1 MGDAADDAFENA
13 AVAGAELGIVERAE
27 AEGIEH
33 GNGPGAHG
41 EDVAENAA
49 DAGGRALEGFDEA
62 GMIVALDFE
71 SDTEAVTDIDDTG
84 VFTGA
89 EEDLFAAR
97 GELFQMNA
105 RAFVGAVFA
114 PHDAEDAEL
123 GKVRLA
129 VKDGE
134 NLGVLIRSHIVGG
147 EYVRGDGGH
156 GLFCGEGGEH
166 GTENGEAVGGTHQ
179 RISGAF
185 RVGHH
190 TKHVAFPITDAGDV
204 AEGAV
209 GIIDVTEYHAIFGFE
224 FIKRG
229 FIGGV
234 AALAVS
240 DGEGE
245 DLAFGGLIGE
255 RGIGGFDF

>member
-89 EEDLFAAR
+89 EGCA
-97 GELFQMNA
+97 
-105 RAFVGAVFA
+105 
-114 PHDAEDAEL
+114 
-123 GKVRLA
+123 
-129 VKDGE
+129 
-134 NLGVLIRSHIVGG
+134 
-147 EYVRGDGGH
+147 
-156 GLFCGEGGEH
+156 
-166 GTENGEAVGGTHQ
+166 T
-179 RISGAF
+179 
-185 RVGHH
+185 
-190 TKHVAFPITDAGDV
+190 
-204 AEGAV
+204 
-209 GIIDVTEYHAIFGFE
+209 
-224 FIKRG
+224 
-229 FIGGV
+229 
-234 AALAVS
+234 
-240 DGEGE
+240 
-245 DLAFGGLIGE
+245 
-255 RGIGGFDF
+255 